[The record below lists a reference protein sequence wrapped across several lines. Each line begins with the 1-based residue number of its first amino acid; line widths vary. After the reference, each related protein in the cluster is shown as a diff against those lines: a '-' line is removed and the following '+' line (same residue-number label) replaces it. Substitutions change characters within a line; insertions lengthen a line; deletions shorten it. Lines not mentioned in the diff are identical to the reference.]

1 MIQRLVVFVFIVF
14 FLCGFVFVP
23 DSMSQTHIQYTISMP
38 EPATHCVEVEMQISD
53 VNQPDLQHQGYIDLK
68 MPVWTPGS
76 YLIREYSKNVDRLE
90 AWTDHQPTVARKI
103 RKNVWR
109 IPLSSCT
116 KHLKV
121 HYQLYANEL
130 TVRTNFLDDQQAYL
144 TGAATFLYA
153 EPFVHL
159 PHYVTIKPFSD
170 WKSVST
176 ALPAVEWDP
185 HTYRADHF
193 DLLVD
198 SPFQIGTH
206 RTLHFEACGIPHQ
219 IAMVGS
225 HAPVDEEQLL
235 SDYKRICEA
244 ALTVVGQHPCSHYLF
259 IVQHTNGGLGGLE
272 HLHCTTLQ
280 ANRNT
285 YSQDV
290 SYANFL
296 GLVAHEYF
304 HLWNV
309 KRIRPIELGPF
320 DYENE
325 NYTHLLWV
333 AEGFTSMYDN
343 HILRRAKLSSVE
355 KYLADVAS
363 DFSYVA
369 NTPGTQIQ
377 SLTDASWD
385 AWIKYYRPNENAINS
400 QSSYYVKGAA
410 VATLLNLEIIH
421 ATQGSRSLDDV
432 MRYLYTT
439 YYLEQNRGFSE
450 EEIQSAIEHIAG
462 VSFDSFFSDY
472 IWGTKALNFNKYLA
486 YVGCSLANE
495 IQPFTTAFLGANVAP
510 GKNVVSSIIKDSPAY
525 RAGLNA
531 GDELVSVNGQ
541 PLTDLNRFILT
552 QKPNDEL
559 LFEVRRSGLIRTFD
573 VKLSTS
579 PLKKY
584 VIVRDANPS
593 KEQQNLFETWVWA

>member
-38 EPATHCVEVEMQISD
+38 EPATHCVQVEMQISD
-53 VNQPDLQHQGYIDLK
+53 VNPAELPNQGYIDLK

-76 YLIREYSKNVDRLE
+76 YLIREYSKNVNRLE

-109 IPLSSCT
+109 IPLNSST
-116 KHLKV
+116 QHLKIK
-121 HYQLYANEL
+121 YQLYANEL
-130 TVRTNFLDDQQAYL
+130 TVRTNFIDDQQAYL

-153 EPFVHL
+153 DPFIHL
-159 PHYVTIKPFSD
+159 PHYVKIRPFSN

-176 ALPAVEWDP
+176 ALPAVDWDAY
-185 HTYRADHF
+185 TYRADNF

-206 RTLHFEACGIPHQ
+206 QTLQFEACGIPHQ
-219 IAMVGS
+219 IAMVGT
-225 HAPVDEEQLL
+225 HVPVDETQLL
-235 SDYKRICEA
+235 NDYKKICEA
-244 ALTVVGQHPCSHYLF
+244 ALTVVGQHPCQHYLF

-280 ANRNT
+280 TNHTT
-285 YSQDV
+285 YASELTYV
-290 SYANFL
+290 NFL

-343 HILRRAKLSSVE
+343 HILRRAGLSTIH
-355 KYLADVAS
+355 KYLADAAN
-363 DFSYVA
+363 DFSYVV
-369 NTPGTQIQ
+369 NTPGTRIQ

-385 AWIKYYRPNENAINS
+385 AWIKYYRPNENSINS

-410 VATLLNLEIIH
+410 VTTLLNLEILQ
-421 ATQGSRSLDDV
+421 ATQGHRSLDDV
-432 MRYLYTT
+432 MRYLYTE
-439 YYLEQNRGFSE
+439 YYQNQNRGFTE
-450 EEIQSAIEHIAG
+450 DEIQLAIEQVAG
-462 VSFDSFFSDY
+462 KSFEDFFKAY
-472 IWGTKALNFNKYLA
+472 IWGTEEINFDAFLS
-486 YVGCSLANE
+486 YVGCHLENAIPAS
-495 IQPFTTAFLGANVAP
+495 TAFIGANVSP
-510 GKNVVSSIIKDSPAY
+510 GKNIITSILKDSPAY

-531 GDELVSVNGQ
+531 MDEIISINGQ
-541 PLTDLNRFILT
+541 PITDLNRFVSA

-559 LFEVRRSGLIRTFD
+559 LVEVRRAGFIRTFD
-573 VKLSTS
+573 VKLSST

-584 VIVRDANPS
+584 VIVRNEKPTA
-593 KEQQNLFETWVWA
+593 EQDHLFRQWVWA